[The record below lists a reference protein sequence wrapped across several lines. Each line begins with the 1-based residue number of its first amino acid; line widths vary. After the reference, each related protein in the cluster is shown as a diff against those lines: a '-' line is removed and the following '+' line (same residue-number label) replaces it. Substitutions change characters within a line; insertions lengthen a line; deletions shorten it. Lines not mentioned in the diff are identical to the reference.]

1 MFNIVNQSGIDVTK
15 DYVANI
21 TNDLDCAWIAKM
33 ANCIATSR
41 RMFGQN
47 DYAGALEAT
56 EKLFW
61 DFCDNYLEIVKGRA
75 YSTDN
80 ASAVS
85 SLMLSIDL
93 FCLMFA
99 PFLVF
104 ITEEIYQAR
113 PWADTT
119 KSLHVQLYPNPD
131 TYASFGTSFDLYTA
145 TVSVV
150 EKVRKAKS
158 EQQKSVKTPVVS
170 VKISGRENDL
180 KLVSAAQDDLSKVLN
195 IVDNNVV
202 YETKDEDLDVIEVEL
217 GAE

>member
-1 MFNIVNQSGIDVTK
+1 
-15 DYVANI
+15 
-21 TNDLDCAWIAKM
+21 
-33 ANCIATSR
+33 
-41 RMFGQN
+41 
-47 DYAGALEAT
+47 
-56 EKLFW
+56 
-61 DFCDNYLEIVKGRA
+61 
-75 YSTDN
+75 
-80 ASAVS
+80 
-85 SLMLSIDL
+85 
-93 FCLMFA
+93 MFA

-131 TYASFGTSFDLYTA
+131 TYAAFGTSFDLYTA

-180 KLVSAAQDDLSKVLN
+180 KLVSVAQDDLAKVLN
-195 IVDNNVV
+195 IVDNNVI
-202 YETKDEDLDVIEVEL
+202 YETKDEDLDVVSVEL